1 MTDLGPAWRH
11 TARGPVPAWHGA
23 TAGLH
28 IAEIADLDTP
38 HLNRTVRLARRAD
51 PIDRLALPADVL
63 AATYRWRGAWERLQ
77 AVGSLRPVG
86 GLKGSGGGAAVRAS
100 YGPERACA
108 AARTYRIGMAAIGRP
123 AQPLVLWVVCLG
135 RSTRAFETMFNMRHG
150 TSAAI
155 LGAALERL
163 GQAPFDA
170 LEESC

>member
-23 TAGLH
+23 TSGLH

-63 AATYRWRGAWERLQ
+63 AATYRWRAAWERLQ
-77 AVGSLRPVG
+77 AVGSLRPG
-86 GLKGSGGGAAVRAS
+86 GLGSGSGGAVRAS

-108 AARTYRIGMAAIGRP
+108 AAAVYRVGCQAIGPVAR
-123 AQPLVLWVVCLG
+123 PLVAWVVLAGLSLRAWDERSSG
-135 RSTRAFETMFNMRHG
+135 RAD
-150 TSAAI
+150 AAEV
-155 LGAALERL
+155 LRAALDRL
-163 GQAPFDA
+163 AQAYGG
-170 LEESC
+170 